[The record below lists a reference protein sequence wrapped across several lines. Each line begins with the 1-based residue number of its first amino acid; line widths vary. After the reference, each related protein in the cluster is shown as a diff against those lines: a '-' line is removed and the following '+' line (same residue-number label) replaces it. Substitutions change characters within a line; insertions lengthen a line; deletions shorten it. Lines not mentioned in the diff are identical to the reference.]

1 LSENEIDIKLLR
13 EDPRELLLRYQPL
26 IRLIVKSLA
35 YQGFLPKRDIPDL
48 VQDVNRKLV
57 ERLPRIREQYNYK
70 SRFKTYFS
78 VVVRNLC
85 MEEFRK
91 LRVITE
97 PQPEIYEHT
106 SSENA
111 TDQLLIRQEFERLQ
125 RAVRLF
131 YRDERALWLTLRVL
145 ADIDITTAD
154 LDGFGK
160 DPGSTA
166 RRQLARQLNATF
178 RKSRKEKFAEI
189 SRALLRLDER
199 DRTPDAIRK
208 WFTSRLDEI
217 LELMNGHPPRSA
229 YTLEILLILIEKIES
244 DKNSL

>member
-1 LSENEIDIKLLR
+1 MPENEIDIKLLR

-26 IRLIVKSLA
+26 IRLIVRSLA
-35 YQGFLPKRDIPDL
+35 YQGYLPKRDIPDL

-91 LRVITE
+91 LRLITE
-97 PQPEIYEHT
+97 PHPEIYEHT
-106 SSENA
+106 TSENA
-111 TDQLLIRQEFERLQ
+111 SDALLIRQEFERLQ

-131 YRDERALWLTLRVL
+131 YRDERAIWLTLRVL
-145 ADIDITTAD
+145 ADIDISAAD
-154 LDGFGK
+154 LEGFDK
-160 DPGSTA
+160 DPGTA
-166 RRQLARQLNATF
+166 VRRQFARQLNATF
-178 RKSRKEKFAEI
+178 RKSRKEKFAAI
-189 SRALLRLDER
+189 SRALLQLDER

-208 WFTSRLDEI
+208 WFTSRLEEI
-217 LELMNGHPPRSA
+217 LELMNGHPPRSS

-244 DKNSL
+244 EKNSS

>member
-1 LSENEIDIKLLR
+1 LSENEIDIRLLR
-13 EDPRELLLRYQPL
+13 ENPRELLLRYQPL

-35 YQGFLPKRDIPDL
+35 YKGYLPKRDIPDL

-57 ERLPRIREQYNYK
+57 ERLERIRDQYNYK

-106 SSENA
+106 ASEEA
-111 TDQLLIRQEFERLQ
+111 TDQLMIRQEFERLQ

-131 YRDERALWLTLRVL
+131 YRDEQAIWLTMRVL
-145 ADIDITTAD
+145 ADIGIDAAD
-154 LDGFGK
+154 LARFEK
-160 DPGSTA
+160 DPGLVI

-178 RKSRKEKFAEI
+178 RHSRKEKLREL
-189 SRALLRLDER
+189 SLALSQLDER
-199 DRTPDAIRK
+199 NRTPDAIRK

-217 LELMNGHPPRSA
+217 LELMNGNPPRSA
-229 YTLEILLILIEKIES
+229 YTLDILLILIEKIES
-244 DKNSL
+244 EKNIP

>member
-1 LSENEIDIKLLR
+1 MSENEIDINLLR
-13 EDPRELLLRYQPL
+13 DDPRELLLRYQPL

-35 YQGFLPKRDIPDL
+35 FQGYLPRRDIPDL

-70 SRFKTYFS
+70 SRFKTYLS

-91 LRVITE
+91 VRVITE

-106 SSENA
+106 STENA
-111 TDQLLIRQEFERLQ
+111 TDQLLIRQEYERLQ

-131 YRDERALWLTLRVL
+131 MRDEPALWLTLRVL
-145 ADIDITTAD
+145 ADMDLLPAD
-154 LDGFGK
+154 LTGFDK
-160 DPGSTA
+160 DPGPADRRKLA
-166 RRQLARQLNATF
+166 RRLNATF
-178 RKSRKEKFAEI
+178 RKSRKEKFVEI
-189 SRALLRLDER
+189 SQVLLQLDAR

-217 LELMNGHPPRSA
+217 LALMNGQPPRSA

-244 DKNSL
+244 EKNN